1 MLDAC
6 SQGCLLPRQQ
16 PGGLAMRIFRRR
28 RPKRLVS
35 ITHVTAQ
42 PDQKELVIRFVFDE
56 RPALDA
62 TVSFDAVE
70 RMARLFSHLASVV
83 DQPQGNRSPG
93 EKGSA

>member
-1 MLDAC
+1 
-6 SQGCLLPRQQ
+6 
-16 PGGLAMRIFRRR
+16 MRIFRRR

-56 RPALDA
+56 RPALEA

-70 RMARLFSHLASVV
+70 SMARLFSHLASVV
-83 DQPQGNRSPG
+83 DQPQQGNHSPR
-93 EKGSA
+93 EKGTA

>member
-1 MLDAC
+1 
-6 SQGCLLPRQQ
+6 
-16 PGGLAMRIFRRR
+16 MRIFRRR

-56 RPALDA
+56 RPALEA
-62 TVSFDAVE
+62 MVSFDAVE
-70 RMARLFSHLASVV
+70 RMARMFCHLASVV
-83 DQPQGNRSPG
+83 DQPQQRNHPPR

>member
-1 MLDAC
+1 
-6 SQGCLLPRQQ
+6 
-16 PGGLAMRIFRRR
+16 MRIFRRR

-35 ITHVTAQ
+35 ITHVTAH
-42 PDQKELVIRFVFDE
+42 PDQKELVIRFVFDK

-70 RMARLFSHLASVV
+70 RMARMFSHLAGVV
-83 DQPQGNRSPG
+83 DQPQGKRWPG